1 MAVNKVDI
9 NGSTVL
15 DLTADTVT
23 AVNLV
28 SGYTAHDKSGASITG
43 TMSVQNYYS
52 GSSAPTSSVG
62 SDGDIYFQ
70 TE

>member
-23 AVNLV
+23 AANLV

-52 GSSAPTSSVG
+52 GSSVPTEDVG
-62 SDGDIYFQ
+62 IDGDIYFQ

>member
-23 AVNLV
+23 ATNLV

>member
-23 AVNLV
+23 ATNLV

-52 GSSAPTSSVG
+52 GSSAPASSVG

>member
-15 DLTADTVT
+15 DLTSDTVT
-23 AVNLV
+23 ASNLV
-28 SGYTAHDKSGASITG
+28 SGCTAHDKSGTVITG
-43 TMSVQNYYS
+43 TMVIQNYYS
-52 GSSAPTSSVG
+52 GSSAPTSSTG
-62 SDGDIYFQ
+62 NDGDIYFM

>member
-15 DLTADTVT
+15 DLTSDTVT
-23 AVNLV
+23 ASNLV
-28 SGYTAHDKSGASITG
+28 NGYTAHDKSGTVITG
-43 TMSVQNYYS
+43 TMIIQAYYS
-52 GSSAPTSSVG
+52 GSSAPTASTG
-62 SDGDIYFQ
+62 DDGDIYFM

>member
-15 DLTADTVT
+15 DLTSDTVT
-23 AVNLV
+23 AINLV
-28 SGYTAHDKSGASITG
+28 SGYTAHDKSGTVITG
-43 TMSVQNYYS
+43 TMVIQAYYS
-52 GSSAPTSSVG
+52 GSSAPTASTG
-62 SDGDIYFQ
+62 DDGDIYFM

>member
-23 AVNLV
+23 AANLV

-52 GSSAPTSSVG
+52 GSSAPTSSIG
-62 SDGDIYFQ
+62 TDGDIYFQ

>member
-23 AVNLV
+23 ATNLV

-43 TMSVQNYYS
+43 TLSVQNYYS
-52 GSSAPTSSVG
+52 GSSAPTSSIG
-62 SDGDIYFQ
+62 IDGDIYFQ

>member
-23 AVNLV
+23 ATNLV

-52 GSSAPTSSVG
+52 GSSAPTSSIG
-62 SDGDIYFQ
+62 NDGDIYFQ

>member
-15 DLTADTVT
+15 DLTSDTVT
-23 AVNLV
+23 ASNLV
-28 SGYTAHDKSGASITG
+28 SGYTAHDKSGTVVTG
-43 TMSVQNYYS
+43 TMVIQNYYS
-52 GSSAPTSSVG
+52 GSSAPTSSAG
-62 SDGDIYFQ
+62 DDGDIYFM